1 MHVDGN
7 SGCKMKTRTMILCA
21 AIVSACVFPAA
32 ADFKVYPG
40 AQRDQQLEQMANS
53 DPRNQGAESEVYLT
67 ADPFEKVYQ
76 FYTTVGTEDA
86 RMKNHT
92 GPKLPNGGTVQWA
105 FFTFDG
111 AKDIGASKLWAKI
124 QRPTVAD
131 PQFKDVRDVT
141 SIQLVRKK

>member
-1 MHVDGN
+1 
-7 SGCKMKTRTMILCA
+7 
-21 AIVSACVFPAA
+21 
-32 ADFKVYPG
+32 VYPG
-40 AQRDQQLEQMANS
+40 AQRDQQLERMANS
-53 DPRNQGAESEVYLT
+53 DPRNQGAVSEVYLT
-67 ADPFEKVYQ
+67 PDPFEKVYQ
-76 FYTTVGTEDA
+76 FYTTVGTEDS

-124 QRPTVAD
+124 QRPTIAD